1 VRFGH
6 KVIKEQIENQLENQ
20 IEEQMEQL
28 MNRQLLPTDDLEE
41 EDESIE
47 PKAPVVQQPVH
58 IYLVCFIC
66 ERADGQ
72 LITPCHCGN
81 RKPVHFECIRVSILR
96 NRSFICRTCQMPF
109 EGIYPIFTHK
119 SISRFLRRKVWPL
132 LATLMLPL
140 ILMALIRIRYR
151 FRRFWLSFFSYL
163 IAVITIVII
172 YAITGILYIRSYNQ
186 NNADMVDVGM
196 DAMDE
201 EVDNDIPAIEGQERQ
216 ALKDNDQ

>member
-1 VRFGH
+1 ME
-6 KVIKEQIENQLENQ
+6 EQIENQLEDQ
-20 IEEQMEQL
+20 IEEQME
-28 MNRQLLPTDDLEE
+28 RQLLPIDDLGEK
-41 EDESIE
+41 DKPIE
-47 PKAPVVQQPVH
+47 LKAPVVQQPVD

-81 RKPVHFECIRVSILR
+81 RKPVHFECIRVSIIR

-109 EGIYPIFTHK
+109 EGIYPIFAHK

-132 LATLMLPL
+132 LAKLLLLL
-140 ILMALIRIRYR
+140 ISMALIRIKYR
-151 FRRFWLSFFSYL
+151 FRRFWLSFFLYL
-163 IAVITIVII
+163 ALVIMIAII

-186 NNADMVDVGM
+186 NNTDIVDVGM
-196 DAMDE
+196 DAMDA